1 MVNGAL
7 CVLFI
12 YVTLVYVISP
22 IIYSVLSDILYDI
35 LVQDLTLHI
44 GRIRAREL
52 RDFAILYKKPDDTG
66 EQLQRIFK
74 DERVVVIGRSIH
86 QRKVYML
93 IDYCGKLGY
102 INANLLR

>member
-1 MVNGAL
+1 MVNGAV
-7 CVLFI
+7 CILFI

-52 RDFAILYKKPDDTG
+52 RDFAILYKNPDDTG
-66 EQLQRIFK
+66 NNYKEFLK
-74 DERVVVIGRSIH
+74 TNV
-86 QRKVYML
+86 L
-93 IDYCGKLGY
+93 
-102 INANLLR
+102 